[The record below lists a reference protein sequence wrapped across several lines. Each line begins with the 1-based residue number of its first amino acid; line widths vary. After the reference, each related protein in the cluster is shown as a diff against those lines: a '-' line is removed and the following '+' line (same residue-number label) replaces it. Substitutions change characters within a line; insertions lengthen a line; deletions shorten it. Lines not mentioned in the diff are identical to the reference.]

1 MRQWELFGIT
11 DSDPTWTAPPRPAA
25 AVTDVSEA
33 TAPSDGFARDLEV
46 LRLAVEAQDE
56 RVPEPAA

>member
-11 DSDPTWTAPPRPAA
+11 DSDPAWTPPRPAPD
-25 AVTDVSEA
+25 VTDVSEA
-33 TAPSDGFARDLEV
+33 TAPPDGFAQHLEV

>member
-11 DSDPTWTAPPRPAA
+11 DSDPTWTPPQP
-25 AVTDVSEA
+25 VTD
-33 TAPSDGFARDLEV
+33 APEVRDPSSAIADFAQDLEV
-46 LRLAVEAQDE
+46 LRLAIDAQDE

>member
-11 DSDPTWTAPPRPAA
+11 DSDPTWTPPPRPAPNA
-25 AVTDVSEA
+25 TDVSEVSVA
-33 TAPSDGFARDLEV
+33 DDFGQDLEV

>member
-11 DSDPTWTAPPRPAA
+11 DSDPTWSPPPRPAPN
-25 AVTDVSEA
+25 VTDVSA
-33 TAPSDGFARDLEV
+33 APAPADDFAQDLEV

-56 RVPEPAA
+56 RIPEPAA